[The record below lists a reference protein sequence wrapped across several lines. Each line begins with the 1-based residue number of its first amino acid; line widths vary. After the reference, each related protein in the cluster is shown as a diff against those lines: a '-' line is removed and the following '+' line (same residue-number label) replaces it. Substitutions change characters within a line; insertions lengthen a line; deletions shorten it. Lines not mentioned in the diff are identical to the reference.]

1 MLGVFAF
8 YIYFVKNSLICEKL
22 SIRLSTKFSL
32 RIFCWNDKR
41 EPFAAHQNA
50 HLPPVLSLILK
61 VSDVWRFYVGYCT
74 CVLTSG
80 CNILFLQP
88 SVGSWE
94 SKEIPVT
101 TAFPVVGV
109 VLHSV
114 CSGYETGQRDHKSQ
128 SHLRAAKCEQFGSQ
142 HHGGKCWHVCFLTSV
157 ISF

>member
-114 CSGYETGQRDHKSQ
+114 CSGYETVKEIT
-128 SHLRAAKCEQFGSQ
+128 SHS
-142 HHGGKCWHVCFLTSV
+142 LTYVLLNVNSLALSIMVGNADMSV
-157 ISF
+157 FWLQW